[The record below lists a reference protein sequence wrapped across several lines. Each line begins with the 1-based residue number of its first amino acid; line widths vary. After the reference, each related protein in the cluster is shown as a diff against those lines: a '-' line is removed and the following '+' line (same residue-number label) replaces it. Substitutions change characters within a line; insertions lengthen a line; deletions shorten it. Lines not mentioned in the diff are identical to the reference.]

1 MFNVS
6 STQMYAWIAE
16 FFWPFFRILALVMSA
31 PLFGATGVSAG
42 LKIGISIVLTIIVA
56 PLLPAMPDI
65 QPASAQ
71 GMLIMAQQLLIGFT
85 LGFAIRLVFT
95 AMEMAGHI
103 AGLQMGLGFATFFDP
118 QNSTQVPLMG
128 QFIGVMTMLLF
139 VTLNGHLMMIATLV
153 ESFNTL
159 PVGSSMAGQS
169 LLALVIV
176 GKNIFTWGVQM
187 SLPVVAALTLI
198 NIGLGVLTRASPQ
211 LNIFAVGFPLT
222 LGAGF
227 LVMAVSVPYFLPL
240 FNGMMEESIDTMLRL
255 AQPTPITATAH

>member
-31 PLFGATGVSAG
+31 PLFGATGVPPG
-42 LKIGISIVLTIIVA
+42 VKIGISIVLTIIVA

-128 QFIGVMTMLLF
+128 QFVGVMTMLLF

-159 PVGSSMAGQS
+159 PVGTSMAGQS
-169 LLALVIV
+169 LFALVILA
-176 GKNIFTWGVQM
+176 KNIFSWGVQM

-227 LVMAVSVPYFLPL
+227 LVMAISVPYFLPL

-255 AQPTPITATAH
+255 AQPTSITTTAH

>member
-16 FFWPFFRILALVMSA
+16 FFWPFFRIVALIMSA
-31 PLFGATGVSAG
+31 PLFGATGIPSGV
-42 LKIGISIVLTIIVA
+42 KIGISVVLTIIVA
-56 PLLPAMPDI
+56 PILPAMPDI

-85 LGFAIRLVFT
+85 LGYAIRLVFT

-103 AGLQMGLGFATFFDP
+103 AGLQMGLGFASFFDP
-118 QNSTQVPLMG
+118 QNSSQVPLMG

-153 ESFNTL
+153 ESFHTL
-159 PVGSSMAGQS
+159 PIGTSMAGQS
-169 LLALVIV
+169 LYAVADF

-187 SLPVVAALTLI
+187 SLPVIAALTLV

-227 LVMAVSVPYFLPL
+227 LVLAISVPYFLPL
-240 FNGMMEESIDTMLRL
+240 FNGMMEESIDVMLRL
-255 AQPTPITATAH
+255 AQPTPITAIKH

>member
-1 MFNVS
+1 
-6 STQMYAWIAE
+6 MYAWIAE
-16 FFWPFFRILALVMSA
+16 FFWPFFRIIALVMSA
-31 PLFGATGVSAG
+31 PLFGATGVPASV
-42 LKIGISIVLTIIVA
+42 KIGIAIVLTIIVA

-169 LLALVIV
+169 LLALVIT
-176 GKNIFTWGVQM
+176 GKNIFSWGVQM

-240 FNGMMEESIDTMLRL
+240 FNGMMEQSIDTMLRL
-255 AQPTPITATAH
+255 AQPIPITAKAH